1 MLTLR
6 DSVSAGTVAKLTEMV
21 SGAAASTDDRWRRSS
36 EMLFERFAAGWIIA
50 GLPLSGQK
58 QLLGRYRMADQET
71 QRWVR
76 EALADHVR
84 RHHPELGL

>member
-6 DSVSAGTVAKLTEMV
+6 DSVSAGTVAKLTETAG
-21 SGAAASTDDRWRRSS
+21 GAAASTDDRWRRSS
-36 EMLFERFAAGWIIA
+36 EMLFERFVAGWTIA
-50 GLPLSGQK
+50 GLPLHGQK
-58 QLLGRYRMADQET
+58 ELLGRYRMADQET

-76 EALADHVR
+76 ETLADHVR